1 MHKEKVLLVHNF
13 YQIGGGE
20 HTVYENEKRMLCE
33 NGHAVV
39 CYTRDNSELKSSAFK
54 KLLLPFTTVFSPR
67 TYFEVKRLIKTE
79 NIELVHCHN
88 TFPLISPAVY
98 YAALHCKV
106 PVVQTVH
113 NFRFL
118 CPNGLF
124 YRGGNICEECL
135 KSGLLTAV
143 KHGCYRNSRVQTAVV
158 VLMLK
163 VHRALGTYGKINY
176 VFLTQFNREKFRALP
191 GFSEDRA
198 FVKPNFEYID
208 LQPAAP
214 EEIDHNKY
222 VFVGRLDGYKGVGF
236 LLEAWKRAG
245 GKQLYIYGDGELAPA
260 VKAAVK
266 ENPNIHFMGFQP
278 VQKVWQELRT
288 CEAMV
293 LCSELYESFGLTVL
307 ESFAAGAPVVCSDI
321 GNPGNIVCKAEGG
334 LLYETHNLEDFLDK
348 LEKISQNR
356 EKYSKNALKAYEEI
370 YTPKANY
377 EQLKKIY
384 EEVTKNRCGQSE

>member
-39 CYTRDNSELKSSAFK
+39 CYTRDNSELKSSVFK

-79 NIELVHCHN
+79 NIEIVHCHN

-124 YRGGNICEECL
+124 YRGGRICEDCL

-158 VLMLK
+158 VMMLK

-176 VFLTQFNREKFRALP
+176 IFLTQFNREKFRALP
-191 GFSEDRA
+191 GFSEDRS
-198 FVKPNFEYID
+198 FIKPNFEYVD
-208 LQPAAP
+208 LQPAEP

-222 VFVGRLDGYKGVGF
+222 VFVGRLDGYKGIGF
-236 LLEAWKRAG
+236 LLEAWKRTG
-245 GKQLYIYGDGELAPA
+245 CKQLYIYGDGELAPA
-260 VKAAVK
+260 VKAAAK

-293 LCSELYESFGLTVL
+293 LCSELYETFGLTVL

-321 GNPGNIVCKAEGG
+321 GNPGDIVCKAEGG

-356 EKYSKNALKAYEEI
+356 EKYSKNALKAYEGK
-370 YTPKANY
+370 YTPEANY
-377 EQLKKIY
+377 AQLKKIY
-384 EEVTKNRCGQSE
+384 EEVTKDRCGHNV

>member
-39 CYTRDNSELKSSAFK
+39 CYTRDNSELKSSVFK

-79 NIELVHCHN
+79 NIEIVHCHN

-124 YRGGNICEECL
+124 YRGGKICEDCL

-158 VLMLK
+158 VMMLK

-176 VFLTQFNREKFRALP
+176 IFLTQFNREKFRALP

-198 FVKPNFEYID
+198 FIKPNFEYVD
-208 LQPAAP
+208 LQPAEP

-222 VFVGRLDGYKGVGF
+222 VFVGRLDENKGIGF
-236 LLEAWKRAG
+236 LLEAWRQVKD
-245 GKQLYIYGDGELAPA
+245 KQLYIFGGGNLE
-260 VKAAVK
+260 KQIKSAAMD
-266 ENPNIHFMGFQP
+266 NPNIHFMGFQP
-278 VQKVWQELRT
+278 IGVVLENLRKAQAMIFCSKWYEGFPMT
-288 CEAMV
+288 IIEAMATGTPV
-293 LCSELYESFGLTVL
+293 LC
-307 ESFAAGAPVVCSDI
+307 ADI
-321 GNPGNIVCKAEGG
+321 GNHASIVKESGCGV
-334 LLYETHNLEDFLDK
+334 LYKNRDVDDFLSAMERLSADR
-348 LEKISQNR
+348 ENIR
-356 EKYSKNALKAYEEI
+356 EKEI
-370 YTPKANY
+370 AVYNSCYTPEANY
-377 EQLKKIY
+377 AQLKKIY
-384 EEVTKNRCGQSE
+384 EEVTKDRCGHNV

>member
-39 CYTRDNSELKSSAFK
+39 CYTRDNSELKSSVFK
-54 KLLLPFTTVFSPR
+54 KLLLPFTTVFSPK
-67 TYFEVKRLIKTE
+67 TYFEVKQLIKTE
-79 NIELVHCHN
+79 NIEIVHCHN

-113 NFRFL
+113 NFRLL

-124 YRGGNICEECL
+124 YRGGNICEDCL

-163 VHRALGTYGKINY
+163 VHRALGTYRKINY

-260 VKAAVK
+260 VKAAAK

-293 LCSELYESFGLTVL
+293 LCSELYESFPMTIIEAMATGTPVL
-307 ESFAAGAPVVCSDI
+307 CADI
-321 GNPGNIVCKAEGG
+321 GNHASIVKESGCG
-334 LLYETHNLEDFLDK
+334 LLYRNRDVADFLSAMERLSAD
-348 LEKISQNR
+348 R
-356 EKYSKNALKAYEEI
+356 ENIRKKAIAVYNSSYSPQ
-370 YTPKANY
+370 TNY
-377 EQLKKIY
+377 AQLKKIY